1 MLIAAPTALG
11 KVDAV
16 EQLAQLRLVRSDLEQ
31 ARVLPDGLLRLQRPQ
46 RVAELPLIPT
56 RSAHLLEGDHP
67 VVPLVEVLERV
78 AQLHQVVLP
87 QSPPVFDPTLFRW

>member
-1 MLIAAPTALG
+1 MPVTAPTALR

-16 EQLAQLRLVRSDLEQ
+16 EQLPQLRLVRSDLEQ
-31 ARVLPDGLLRLQRPQ
+31 ARVLSDGLLRLQRPQ

-56 RSAHLLEGDHP
+56 HSAHLLKGNGA
-67 VVPLVEVLERV
+67 VIALVEILEGV
-78 AQLHQVVLP
+78 AETHQVVLP